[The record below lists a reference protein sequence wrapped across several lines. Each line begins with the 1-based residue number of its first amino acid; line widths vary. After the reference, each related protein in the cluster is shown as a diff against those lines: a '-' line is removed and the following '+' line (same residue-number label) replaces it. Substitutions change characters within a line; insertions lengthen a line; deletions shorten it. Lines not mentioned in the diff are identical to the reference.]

1 MIWYRGDLETWVCG
15 PGVQFSVVGLALG
28 WDMVLGCMSQSGA
41 GVYRKSRY
49 AVFNLIL
56 GLTDSLGLWV
66 LLGSLDR
73 WSLLRAWDYGVTS
86 GYGNHSQC
94 WDEKASWV
102 DRSLLGAWCHE
113 SCLGLLEPADI
124 EVRGYVFLGA
134 DKEPPRFIGIG
145 LVLGRPALLP
155 QWVCLS
161 PHWAF
166 YSSLCI
172 VCTRGEPL
180 WIIDFRFAYICL
192 AYKWAQLMGDKGR
205 KGESTEYCPCILSA
219 LALYPHGATPHPS
232 SITTSTGRPLV
243 HRPSSGWALVL

>member
-166 YSSLCI
+166 
-172 VCTRGEPL
+172 
-180 WIIDFRFAYICL
+180 
-192 AYKWAQLMGDKGR
+192 WAWGRSYGDNM
-205 KGESTEYCPCILSA
+205 ILSF
-219 LALYPHGATPHPS
+219 LSYLMHLFFSPSGPHFRCCNPS
-232 SITTSTGRPLV
+232 PEVL
-243 HRPSSGWALVL
+243 SSYEGILIYR